1 MARHQKDILESGLR
15 IVSQQLPNSESVSI
29 LISVQAGSRNE
40 QKGQYGVA
48 HFAEH
53 MLFKGTGKRPSPLLV
68 SSPIESTGGFLNAS
82 TGYESTNYW
91 CKVPENHFR
100 TGIEILQDM
109 MQNSLLNEEEINSER
124 RVIIEEI
131 KTIEDYPDSKTA
143 LNLDK
148 LMWPGSALGRDIAGS
163 IQSVENID
171 QETIKAF
178 LDDFYL
184 PTNTVISIAGNLDH
198 DKSIQSIDQLF
209 LTHPFPGSQLKI
221 SPIENVQNSVKLD
234 LEKRAIEQIHIHLG
248 YPGVSI
254 THPDRYALDLL
265 NVILGDGMSS
275 RLFQEIRERLGLVY
289 DIESEITHLQDVGD
303 LRITLAVDKNRY
315 IDAIKA
321 ILTEVE
327 NLKTGLEGSEV
338 VRAKQILKGR
348 MRLRM
353 DDSQAVAAW
362 NAHQDLFNKQI
373 ECESVIREYI
383 DRNDIPKLQKAAFQ
397 YLDVSKLNI
406 AIVGDIESKEPI
418 LDAIAD
424 L

>member
-148 LMWPGSALGRDIAGS
+148 LMWPDSALGRDIAGS
-163 IQSVENID
+163 IQSVENIN
-171 QETIKAF
+171 QETIRAF

-362 NAHQDLFNKQI
+362 NAHQDLFNKPI
-373 ECESVIREYI
+373 ECESVIREHI

-418 LDAIAD
+418 LNAIAN

>member
-1 MARHQKDILESGLR
+1 
-15 IVSQQLPNSESVSI
+15 
-29 LISVQAGSRNE
+29 
-40 QKGQYGVA
+40 
-48 HFAEH
+48 
-53 MLFKGTGKRPSPLLV
+53 
-68 SSPIESTGGFLNAS
+68 
-82 TGYESTNYW
+82 
-91 CKVPENHFR
+91 
-100 TGIEILQDM
+100 
-109 MQNSLLNEEEINSER
+109 
-124 RVIIEEI
+124 
-131 KTIEDYPDSKTA
+131 
-143 LNLDK
+143 
-148 LMWPGSALGRDIAGS
+148 MWPDSALGRDIAGS
-163 IQSVENID
+163 IQSVENIN
-171 QETIKAF
+171 QETIRAF

-289 DIESEITHLQDVGD
+289 DIESGITHLQDVGD

-362 NAHQDLFNKQI
+362 NAHQDLFNKPI
-373 ECESVIREYI
+373 ECESVIREHI
-383 DRNDIPKLQKAAFQ
+383 DRNDIPKLQKAALQ

-418 LDAIAD
+418 LNAIAD

>member
-148 LMWPGSALGRDIAGS
+148 LMWPDSALGRDIAGS
-163 IQSVENID
+163 IQSVENIN
-171 QETIKAF
+171 QETIRAF

-184 PTNTVISIAGNLDH
+184 PTNTVISIAGNVDH

-289 DIESEITHLQDVGD
+289 DIESGITHLQDVGD

-362 NAHQDLFNKQI
+362 NAHQDLFNKPI
-373 ECESVIREYI
+373 ACESVIREHI

-418 LDAIAD
+418 LNAIAD

>member
-148 LMWPGSALGRDIAGS
+148 LMWPDSALGRDIAGS
-163 IQSVENID
+163 IQSVENIN
-171 QETIKAF
+171 QETIRAF

-254 THPDRYALDLL
+254 THPDRYALDML

-289 DIESEITHLQDVGD
+289 DIESGITHLQDVGD

>member
-148 LMWPGSALGRDIAGS
+148 LMWPDSALGRDIAGS

>member
-1 MARHQKDILESGLR
+1 LARHQKDILESGLR

-124 RVIIEEI
+124 RVIIEEL

-148 LMWPGSALGRDIAGS
+148 LMWPDSALGRDIAGS
-163 IQSVENID
+163 IQSVENIN
-171 QETIKAF
+171 QETIRAF

-184 PTNTVISIAGNLDH
+184 PTNTVISIAGNVDH

-362 NAHQDLFNKQI
+362 NAHQDLFNKPL
-373 ECESVIREYI
+373 ECESVIREHI

-418 LDAIAD
+418 LNAIAN

>member
-148 LMWPGSALGRDIAGS
+148 LMWPDSALGRDIAGS
-163 IQSVENID
+163 IQSVENIN
-171 QETIKAF
+171 QETIRAF

-184 PTNTVISIAGNLDH
+184 PTNTVISIAGNVDH

-373 ECESVIREYI
+373 ECESVIREHI

-418 LDAIAD
+418 LNAIAN

>member
-29 LISVQAGSRNE
+29 LISVQTGSRNE
-40 QKGQYGVA
+40 QSGQYGVA

-148 LMWPGSALGRDIAGS
+148 LMWPDSALGRDIAGS
-163 IQSVENID
+163 IQSVENIN

-362 NAHQDLFNKQI
+362 NAHQDLFNKPI
-373 ECESVIREYI
+373 ECESVIRKHI

-418 LDAIAD
+418 LNAIAN

>member
-148 LMWPGSALGRDIAGS
+148 LMWPDSALGRDIAGS
-163 IQSVENID
+163 IQSVENIN
-171 QETIKAF
+171 QETIRAF

-184 PTNTVISIAGNLDH
+184 PTNTVISIAGNVDH

-362 NAHQDLFNKQI
+362 NAHQDLFNKPI
-373 ECESVIREYI
+373 ECESVIREHI

-418 LDAIAD
+418 LNAIAN

>member
-148 LMWPGSALGRDIAGS
+148 LMWPDSALGRDIAGS
-163 IQSVENID
+163 VQSVENIN
-171 QETIKAF
+171 QETIRAF

-184 PTNTVISIAGNLDH
+184 PTNTVISIAGNVDH

-362 NAHQDLFNKQI
+362 NAHQDLFNKPI
-373 ECESVIREYI
+373 ECESVIREHI

-418 LDAIAD
+418 LDAIAN

>member
-148 LMWPGSALGRDIAGS
+148 LMWPDSALGRDIAGS
-163 IQSVENID
+163 IQSVENIN
-171 QETIKAF
+171 QETIRAF

-184 PTNTVISIAGNLDH
+184 PTNTVISIAGNVDH

-234 LEKRAIEQIHIHLG
+234 LEKRGIEQIHIHLG

-289 DIESEITHLQDVGD
+289 DIESGITHLQDVGD

-418 LDAIAD
+418 LDAIAN

>member
-1 MARHQKDILESGLR
+1 LARHQKDILESGLR

-148 LMWPGSALGRDIAGS
+148 LMWPDSALGRDIAGS
-163 IQSVENID
+163 VQSVENIN
-171 QETIKAF
+171 QETIRAF

-184 PTNTVISIAGNLDH
+184 PTNTVISIAGNVDH

-289 DIESEITHLQDVGD
+289 DIESGITHLQDVGD

-362 NAHQDLFNKQI
+362 NAHQDLFNKPI
-373 ECESVIREYI
+373 ECESVIREHI

-418 LDAIAD
+418 LDAIAN

>member
-124 RVIIEEI
+124 RVIIEEL

-148 LMWPGSALGRDIAGS
+148 LMWPDSALGRDIAGS
-163 IQSVENID
+163 IQSVENIN
-171 QETIKAF
+171 QETIRAF

>member
-1 MARHQKDILESGLR
+1 MVRHQKAILESGLS
-15 IVSQQLPNSESVSI
+15 IVSQRLPSSESVSI

-148 LMWPGSALGRDIAGS
+148 LMWPDSALGRDIAGS
-163 IQSVENID
+163 IQSVENIN
-171 QETIKAF
+171 QETIRAF

-184 PTNTVISIAGNLDH
+184 PTNTVISIAGNVDH

-289 DIESEITHLQDVGD
+289 DIESGITHLQDVGD

-362 NAHQDLFNKQI
+362 NAHQDLFNKPI
-373 ECESVIREYI
+373 ECESVIREHI

-418 LDAIAD
+418 LNAIAN

>member
-148 LMWPGSALGRDIAGS
+148 LMWPDSALGRDIAGS
-163 IQSVENID
+163 IQSVENIN
-171 QETIKAF
+171 QETIRAF

-221 SPIENVQNSVKLD
+221 SPIGNVQNSVKLD
-234 LEKRAIEQIHIHLG
+234 LEKRGIEQIHIHLG

-418 LDAIAD
+418 LDAIAE

>member
-1 MARHQKDILESGLR
+1 
-15 IVSQQLPNSESVSI
+15 
-29 LISVQAGSRNE
+29 VQAGSRNE

-124 RVIIEEI
+124 RVIIEEL

-148 LMWPGSALGRDIAGS
+148 LMWPDSALGRDIAGS

>member
-124 RVIIEEI
+124 RVIIEEL

-148 LMWPGSALGRDIAGS
+148 LMWPDSALGRDIAGS
-163 IQSVENID
+163 IQSVENIN
-171 QETIKAF
+171 QETIRAF

-289 DIESEITHLQDVGD
+289 DIESGITHLQDVGD

-362 NAHQDLFNKQI
+362 NAHQDLFNKPI
-373 ECESVIREYI
+373 ECESVIREHI